1 MFNVIHYKKN
11 ANQNYNEVSQNG
23 HHQKNLQI
31 NATERVEKRELS
43 YTVGSNINWYSHYEE
58 QYEGFLKTKRNYHM
72 IKQSH
77 SWAYIQEKK
86 SN

>member
-1 MFNVIHYKKN
+1 M
-11 ANQNYNEVSQNG
+11 SQDD

-31 NATERVEKRELS
+31 NATEHVEKRELS
-43 YTVGSNINWYSHYEE
+43 YTTGSNINWFSHYGE

-77 SWAYIQEKK
+77 IYSRKKK
-86 SN
+86 SLIRKDTCTLCSQQHY